1 MSTKVGVH
9 TLDISRRGFLCNAAF
24 VAGGGVVLSA
34 LAATPSVAGAKFSQ
48 KMALYQPTP
57 KGAQNCGN
65 CVQFQPAT
73 ACKVVDGSVAAS
85 GWCMLY
91 SPKK

>member
-1 MSTKVGVH
+1 MSTKLGVH
-9 TLDISRRGFLCNAAF
+9 TLDMSRRSFLRSATL
-24 VAGGGVVLSA
+24 VAGAGVVLGA
-34 LAATPSVAGAKFSQ
+34 ITATPAAAGTKFSQ
-48 KMALYQPTP
+48 KAALYQPSP
-57 KGAQNCGN
+57 KGSQTCGN
-65 CVQFQPAT
+65 CVQFQPET

>member
-1 MSTKVGVH
+1 MSTKVGFH
-9 TLDISRRGFLCNAAF
+9 TLDISRRGFLR
-24 VAGGGVVLSA
+24 SA
-34 LAATPSVAGAKFSQ
+34 TLVAGAGIVLGAIAVTPAAAGSKFSQ
-48 KMALYQPTP
+48 KAALYQPTP

-65 CVQFQPAT
+65 CVQFEPAT
-73 ACKVVDGSVAAS
+73 ACKVVDGTVATS